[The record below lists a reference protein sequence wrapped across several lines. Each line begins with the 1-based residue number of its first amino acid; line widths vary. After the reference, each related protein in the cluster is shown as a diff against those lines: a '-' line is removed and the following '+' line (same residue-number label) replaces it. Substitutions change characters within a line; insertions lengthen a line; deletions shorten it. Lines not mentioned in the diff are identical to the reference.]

1 MKKKLITLFSLLAM
15 ATGTVQAQN
24 GTWYFG
30 NNGGLQINGPVTTP
44 LAGSAINTSEGCASI
59 VDGANNVVMY
69 TDGTNIWNGSH
80 TSQAGTAGTLGGNPS
95 STQAALIVPI
105 PGQNC
110 NSYFI
115 FTVQAGETDYGTV
128 GGNAGLRVSLA
139 TVTGVA
145 PTTTVTITTANRNQS
160 LTTGVLMSE
169 RLTAVSNGSGG
180 YWVIAHGA
188 GTYASQLPGGTPINT
203 GGETNFYTVQ
213 VTPATTTIGALTV
226 TPTSFATSPHQ
237 SWGHPYPQPGPNS
250 YRTIGQMK
258 ASTSATSGTTHI
270 AVAMGYLQEVQLYDF
285 NVSTGAITNQILL
298 NAASGAFNV
307 GATDATIYGLE
318 FSPNGDLLYTSTTF
332 GGANKRIYQF
342 DITSGV
348 AATISGTRYI
358 VTTGPN
364 TNYNFGEMQLGPNG
378 RIYIAKQPNLATTS
392 IDHIVT
398 PNVAGVGCGYAAA
411 AVPIGGNSRL
421 GLPTVLLNNPCEGNG
436 SSGCECNSSAT
447 ITGTTLLKDGTGTA
461 TLALN
466 SGSMLVRRLKITLVN
481 FTQNVSAEC
490 LKCEA
495 TAASQFGTITN
506 TPVINTV
513 TGVLAPATTMGVA
526 SWSKQISWTF
536 GTPAVVNG
544 SVVLNVRF
552 PGVLNLSCCSNKV
565 DYCFNVEYIDADCN
579 ICENTTCANG
589 GSQEPDKMN
598 TVPQLE
604 VNPTAPVQKT
614 ETGSKSDA
622 MKLFPNPTSGNITVE
637 LAAADLAGKIQVFN
651 STGTMVLSQR
661 CEGPVTVLST
671 GNLPNG
677 IYVITYENGSSRV
690 SQQLMI
696 QH

>member
-1 MKKKLITLFSLLAM
+1 MKKKLITLFSLLVM
-15 ATGTVQAQN
+15 ATGAVQAQN

-30 NNGGLQINGPVTTP
+30 VGGGLDFPTVTP
-44 LAGSAINTSEGCASI
+44 AAGSPINTSEGCASI
-59 VDGANNVVMY
+59 VNAAGDVVMY
-69 TDGTNIWNGSH
+69 TDGINIWNGSH

-95 STQAALIVPI
+95 STQTAIIIPI

-115 FTVQAGETDYGTV
+115 FTTQAVETDYGGTN
-128 GGNAGLRVSLA
+128 GNTGLRVSLA

-145 PTTTVTITTANRNQS
+145 PTTTVTITTANRNQ
-160 LTTGVLMSE
+160 LLNTGGALMSE

-188 GTYASQLPGGTPINT
+188 GTYGAPAPGSPLNT
-203 GGETNFYTVQ
+203 TGETNFYTVQ
-213 VTPATTTIGALTV
+213 VTAATTTIASLT
-226 TPTSFATSPHQ
+226 TTATSFATSPHQ
-237 SWGHPYPQPGPNS
+237 SWSHPYPGGTNS
-250 YRTIGQMK
+250 FRTQGQLK
-258 ASTSATSGTTHI
+258 GSSNGTRL
-270 AVAMGYLQEVQLYDF
+270 AVAMSSLAEVQLYDF
-285 NVSTGAITNQILL
+285 NPGTGAITNQRLL

-307 GATDATIYGLE
+307 AGTTDASVYGVE
-318 FSPNGDLLYTSTTF
+318 FSPNSNVLYVSTTF
-332 GGANKRIYQF
+332 GGTVKNVYQF
-342 DITSGV
+342 DVTGAT
-348 AATISGTRYI
+348 AAIISASRFTASPA
-358 VTTGPN
+358 VPN
-364 TNYNFGEMQLGPNG
+364 TNYTYGQLQLGPDG
-378 RIYIAKQPNLATTS
+378 RIYVAKNPGGAGSTTLDA
-392 IDHIVT
+392 IGT
-398 PNVAGVGCGYAAA
+398 PNTLGAGCGYAASS
-411 AVPIGGNSRL
+411 VPIAGSCRL

-436 SSGCECNSSAT
+436 TPTGCVCNSSAT
-447 ITGTTLLKDGTGTA
+447 VTGTTLLKDGTGTA
-461 TLALN
+461 TIALN
-466 SGSMLVRRLKITLVN
+466 SGAMLVSRLKITLVN
-481 FTQNVSAEC
+481 FTQNVTPEC
-490 LKCEA
+490 LKCEM

-526 SWSKQISWTF
+526 SWSKQISWSF
-536 GTPAVVNG
+536 ATPAVVNG
-544 SVVLNVRF
+544 NVVLNVRF
-552 PGVLNLSCCSNKV
+552 PGVLNLSCCSNKI

-598 TVPQLE
+598 VVPQPE